1 MHQNEVWDRGEKTA
15 LGRLWTATEMGEI
28 VVGVNDVK
36 LLLHHLP
43 CSVFTLVVYLL
54 FDLFSLLYNNEPVT
68 KPQSTTQ
75 DVIWRL
81 GRTYPRNE
89 PLHIFWRKRKVLH
102 HHLSWHRRWWNCD
115 RLRLVGD
122 SDVWCLLIGLKL
134 TRLGMTYCNT
144 VSARLVHI
152 WQKLQVPNGRC
163 DLGSLNSVVAVFSGR
178 VTFVLNF
185 GNLQFL

>member
-1 MHQNEVWDRGEKTA
+1 
-15 LGRLWTATEMGEI
+15 MGEI

-36 LLLHHLP
+36 FLLHHLP

-89 PLHIFWRKRKVLH
+89 PLHIF
-102 HHLSWHRRWWNCD
+102 
-115 RLRLVGD
+115 
-122 SDVWCLLIGLKL
+122 
-134 TRLGMTYCNT
+134 
-144 VSARLVHI
+144 
-152 WQKLQVPNGRC
+152 
-163 DLGSLNSVVAVFSGR
+163 
-178 VTFVLNF
+178 
-185 GNLQFL
+185 